1 MARQRFN
8 RTHRVSS
15 LLREVLSEVMLGS
28 VKDPRA
34 AQATMTEVEITPDLR
49 EARVY
54 VHISGDDQERREVLA
69 ALNSAAGYI
78 RREVGQRIRLRTT
91 PTIEFRYDGSIEYG
105 SRIEQR
111 LRELG
116 LGQSVSAEDDDDLQ
130 DDIDDADPGPD
141 GV

>member
-8 RTHRVSS
+8 RTHRVAS
-15 LLREVLSEVMLGS
+15 LLREVLSEVMLTA

-34 AQATMTEVEITPDLR
+34 AMATLTEVEVTPDLR
-49 EARVY
+49 EARIY
-54 VHISGDDQERREVLA
+54 VHISGDDQERDHVLR
-69 ALNSAAGYI
+69 ALNSAAGFI

-105 SRIEQR
+105 LRIEQR

-116 LGQSVSAEDDDDLQ
+116 LGSTVAPSEAGDDEPPVDD
-130 DDIDDADPGPD
+130 GP
-141 GV
+141 